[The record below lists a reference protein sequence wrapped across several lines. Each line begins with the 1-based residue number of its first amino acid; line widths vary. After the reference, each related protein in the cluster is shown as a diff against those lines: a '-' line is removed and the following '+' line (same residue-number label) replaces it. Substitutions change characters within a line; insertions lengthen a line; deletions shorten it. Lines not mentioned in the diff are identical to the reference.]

1 MKLQRSHIVISILLV
16 AVLALLIFTI
26 QQNTGGGGV
35 AATPPRTTLTGGVN
49 NSVQQNSNFSY
60 VFFEDTKTHITYG
73 TVVLNST
80 GSQSTCRIQPCTYSS
95 ISLYSNVPYN
105 VTIEEFVTTQVQGGG
120 FIDIPRYCSATPFP
134 YTPTAS
140 TETQNF
146 VCNTSFPK

>member
-1 MKLQRSHIVISILLV
+1 MKLQRSHVVIGILLG

-26 QQNTGGGGV
+26 QQNTAGGGV
-35 AATPPRTTLTGGVN
+35 GATPPRTTVTGTV

-73 TVVLNST
+73 TVVLHST
-80 GSQSTCRIQPCTYSS
+80 GSQSTCRIQPCAYSS

>member
-1 MKLQRSHIVISILLV
+1 MKLQRSHVVIGILLV

-26 QQNTGGGGV
+26 QQNTAGGGV

-60 VFFEDTKTHITYG
+60 VFFEDMKTRITYG

-95 ISLYSNVPYN
+95 ISLYSNARYN

-120 FIDIPRYCSATPFP
+120 FIDVPRYCPAGP

-140 TETQNF
+140 TETHDF
-146 VCNTSFPK
+146 VCNTSFQK

>member
-26 QQNTGGGGV
+26 QQNTGGSGV
-35 AATPPRTTLTGGVN
+35 AATPPRTTVSGTV

-60 VFFEDTKTHITYG
+60 VFFEDMRTHITYG

-80 GSQSTCRIQPCTYSS
+80 GFQSTCRIQPCTYSS
-95 ISLYSNVPYN
+95 ISLYSNERYN

-120 FIDIPRYCSATPFP
+120 FIDVPRYCPAIPFP

-146 VCNTSFPK
+146 ICNTSFPK

>member
-1 MKLQRSHIVISILLV
+1 MKLQRSHVVIGILLV

-26 QQNTGGGGV
+26 QQNTAGGGV
-35 AATPPRTTLTGGVN
+35 AATPPRTTVTGAV

-60 VFFEDTKTHITYG
+60 VFFEDMKTHITYG

-95 ISLYSNVPYN
+95 ISLYSNARYN

-120 FIDIPRYCSATPFP
+120 FIDVPRYCPAGP

-140 TETQNF
+140 TETHDF
-146 VCNTSFPK
+146 VCNTSFQK

>member
-35 AATPPRTTLTGGVN
+35 AATPPRTTLSGAVY
-49 NSVQQNSNFSY
+49 SVQQNSNFSY
-60 VFFEDTKTHITYG
+60 VFFEDVKTHITYG

-95 ISLYSNVPYN
+95 ISLYSNARYN

-120 FIDIPRYCSATPFP
+120 FIDVPRYCPAGP

-140 TETQNF
+140 TETHDF
-146 VCNTSFPK
+146 ACNTSFPK

>member
-1 MKLQRSHIVISILLV
+1 MKVQRSHIVIGILLV

-26 QQNTGGGGV
+26 QQNTGRGGV
-35 AATPPRTTLTGGVN
+35 AATPPRTTVSGTV

-60 VFFEDTKTHITYG
+60 VFFEDVKTHITYG

-95 ISLYSNVPYN
+95 ISLYSNARYN

-120 FIDIPRYCSATPFP
+120 FIDVPRYCPAGP

-140 TETQNF
+140 TETHDF
-146 VCNTSFPK
+146 VCNTSFQK